1 MATLNRQEKDRS
13 SMGVDEP
20 AKTKNIDDGELL
32 GTSDSTEEIPEAPLT
47 EVQKQWRLVHDAYHL
62 GYSHGLKEGLAQ
74 GPNHPAVQASVARM
88 FGDWQ
93 GAEAARQR
101 SSQRFTNWYRKERA
115 A

>member
-1 MATLNRQEKDRS
+1 M
-13 SMGVDEP
+13 
-20 AKTKNIDDGELL
+20 
-32 GTSDSTEEIPEAPLT
+32 TEQHLT

-74 GPNHPAVQASVARM
+74 GPAHPAVQLSAERM
-88 FGDWQ
+88 FGNWQ

-101 SSQRFTNWYRKERA
+101 STQRFANWYRKERA